1 MKAKNKES
9 VKSIYKGS
17 ITNKT
22 DVATLTLEIDPKRVS
37 EVINLLRANGFAKNL
52 KVNLPQ

>member
-1 MKAKNKES
+1 METKKKEG

-17 ITNKT
+17 TTKKT
-22 DVATLTLEIDPKRVS
+22 DVAILTLEIDPKRTS

>member
-1 MKAKNKES
+1 MKAKNKEG
-9 VKSIYKGS
+9 VKSVYKGS
-17 ITNKT
+17 TTNKT

-37 EVINLLRANGFAKNL
+37 EVINLLRTNGFAKNL